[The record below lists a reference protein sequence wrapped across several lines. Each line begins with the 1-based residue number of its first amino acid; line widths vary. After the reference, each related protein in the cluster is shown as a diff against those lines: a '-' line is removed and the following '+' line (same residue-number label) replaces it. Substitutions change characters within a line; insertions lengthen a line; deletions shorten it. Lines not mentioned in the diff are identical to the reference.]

1 VSGFGATGSNAHI
14 IIGDVPE
21 NPFPQQKQKLR
32 NDIFVLPLS
41 AKSEQALLD
50 LANTYADFIE
60 NSEHTIEDICA
71 MAALRRCTF

>member
-1 VSGFGATGSNAHI
+1 M
-14 IIGDVPE
+14 
-21 NPFPQQKQKLR
+21 
-32 NDIFVLPLS
+32 LPLS

-71 MAALRRCTF
+71 MAALRRAHFDLRETL